1 MSEPHPTKAEQV
13 EPRFYRR
20 CADVRFRIVDGEAV
34 ILRQAAAENLVLNE
48 VGSSIL
54 KWLDSGCSTVEVAQQ
69 MQAVYKVSSERVAE
83 DLPLFLRE
91 LEDAGVVEPT
101 TDADERRAETG
112 A

>member
-1 MSEPHPTKAEQV
+1 MSEPHPPKV

-54 KWLDSGCSTVEVAQQ
+54 QWLDSGCSTAEVARQ
-69 MQAVYKVSSERVAE
+69 MQTEYEVSSEQVAE
-83 DLPLFLRE
+83 DLALFLRE
-91 LEDAGVVEPT
+91 LEGAGVIEPR
-101 TDADERRAETG
+101 TDVDTRTETG

>member
-1 MSEPHPTKAEQV
+1 MSESHPPTAK
-13 EPRFYRR
+13 PRYYRR

-54 KWLDSGCSTVEVAQQ
+54 QWLDSGSSTAEVARQV
-69 MQAVYKVSSERVAE
+69 QAEYKVSSEQLAE
-83 DLPLFLRE
+83 DFPLFLQE
-91 LEDAGVVEPT
+91 LEDAGVVEPI
-101 TDADERRAETG
+101 DEVEHAHAETG